1 MNKLNSPEIKRSLRY
16 YLFITLIPLSAAFIA
31 VYAQALFTTA
41 LILTIIIL
49 GALQYSRKRGLNRF
63 FKIILLGISI
73 RVLICILLDI
83 FSQSGIAYSSAFGD
97 SSFYYLKTYEALMV
111 LDGQQNIK
119 NTYNL
124 IKGTYG
130 YNVLSWVYAV
140 YYYLS
145 GYSALALGIFNS
157 MIGVLLAWMIHELT
171 LKVGKNKTAATIAL
185 TLTMF
190 WPSLLLWSIS
200 LLKDLALSLVCAVL
214 IYFFILAIEKKQYV
228 LIPLIL
234 VACLPM
240 DHLRTQMDKL
250 LIAIFLLSSILF
262 IPQKKSTGIRI
273 TGFFILVAL
282 LILNTRI
289 PEIFDKIVY
298 RITVSQMGFY
308 TTGGAVYTFIP
319 LNQGKLTFFQ
329 FIPSFFKALFYY
341 LTVPS
346 PFSGVT
352 LNKLPALGQMLVW
365 YFLVI
370 FFLPVGAGYMF
381 KYRYRISGVVLVLT
395 FAVFTAMALFTGNEG
410 TAFRQRDVV
419 TPFFFIPIAIG
430 IVNVVAKLQPGRDI
444 KNE

>member
-1 MNKLNSPEIKRSLRY
+1 MNQLNSPGINKSLRY
-16 YLFITLIPLSAAFIA
+16 YLYITIIPLCAAIIA
-31 VYAQALFTTA
+31 VYAQALFTTS

-63 FKIILLGISI
+63 FKIILLGISL
-73 RVLICILLDI
+73 RVLICILLDT
-83 FSQSGIAYSSAFGD
+83 FSESGIAYSSAFGD
-97 SSFYYLKTYEALMV
+97 SSFYYLTTFNALTI
-111 LDGQQNIK
+111 LEGSFSIK
-119 NTYNL
+119 NSVNL
-124 IKGTYG
+124 LKGTYG

-157 MIGVLLAWMIHELT
+157 MVGVLLAWMIHELT
-171 LKVGKNKTAATIAL
+171 LKVGRNKTAATIAL

-214 IYFFILAIEKKQYV
+214 IYLFILAIEKKQYL

-250 LIAIFLLSSILF
+250 LIAVFLLSSILF
-262 IPQKKSTGIRI
+262 IPKNRSTGIKI
-273 TGFFILVAL
+273 TIFSLFAVLLV
-282 LILNTRI
+282 LNTRI
-289 PEIFDKIVY
+289 PEIFDKMVY

-319 LNQGKLTFFQ
+319 LNQGELTFFQ

-365 YFLVI
+365 YFLII
-370 FFLPVGAGYMF
+370 FFLPVGVGYLI
-381 KYRYRISGVVLVLT
+381 KYRYRISGIVLVFT
-395 FAVFTAMALFTGNEG
+395 FFVFTAMALFTGNEG

-430 IVNVVAKLQPGRDI
+430 IVNIVAQLQSAGNTKDG
-444 KNE
+444 